1 MALKPVDFASIH
13 NFLKHSN
20 VAFLTKDAAI
30 ELHRKHFGF
39 VGDTAR
45 TGKQHYI
52 DVLTNVWT
60 NDPTGKD
67 KLVHYAKEVLDANV
81 PPETDVPVA
90 EETSVPVRAPAVA
103 AALGSNPAA
112 AQAVA
117 TLQALFGGFDEKKV
131 REVVTNEA
139 RRVVDQAVEKVNT
152 EIGKTRTEIAK
163 ATDTAVMAVKNAD
176 SAVEKV
182 QTMLKGIDDAAQA
195 ALDRAMTKALPTK
208 VVVQVGKEK
217 AKDVGKQHKNF
228 PDLVKALGA
237 GLNVWMVGPAGSG
250 KSTAA
255 QKAAEALN
263 LRFFHSGKVLS
274 EYQLV
279 GYKDANGV
287 YQATPFYEAYK
298 DGGLFLQDEVDGS
311 APDALI
317 ALNMAIENGEM
328 AFPCGIV
335 KRHANF
341 LIVAAANTWG
351 HGSTA
356 DYVGRNR
363 QDGAF
368 IDRFVQLE
376 WPYDE
381 PFEVELSG
389 NAEWARH
396 VQKLRSR
403 AKTKGVKVIISPRA
417 TIFGA
422 KLLAAGFSWEDAE
435 NMAVKKGMTPD
446 QWASVKN

>member
-13 NFLKHSN
+13 DFLKHSN

-60 NDPTGKD
+60 NDPTGKG
-67 KLVHYAKEVLDANV
+67 KLVQYAKQIVGNV
-81 PPETDVPVA
+81 PAEEEVPVA
-90 EETSVPVRAPAVA
+90 EETSVPVQAPAVA

-195 ALDRAMTKALPTK
+195 ALDRAITKALPTK

-217 AKDVGKQHKNF
+217 PKDVGKQHKNF

-287 YQATPFYEAYK
+287 YQSTPFYEAYK

-396 VQKLRSR
+396 VQKLRAR

-435 NMAVKKGMTPD
+435 SMAVKKGMTPD
-446 QWASVKN
+446 QWAAVKN

>member
-13 NFLKHSN
+13 DFLKHSN
-20 VAFLTKDAAI
+20 VAYLTKDAAI
-30 ELHRKHFGF
+30 EIHRKHFGF

-52 DVLTNVWT
+52 DVLNNVWT
-60 NDPTGKD
+60 NDRTGKD
-67 KLVHYAKEVLDANV
+67 KLVHYAKELVGNV
-81 PPETDVPVA
+81 PPETDVPVVV
-90 EETSVPVRAPAVA
+90 EETSVPVKAPAVA
-103 AALGSNPAA
+103 AALGNNPAA

-117 TLQALFGGFDEKKV
+117 TLQALFGGFDENKV

-139 RRVVDQAVEKVNT
+139 KRVVDQAVEKVNT

-195 ALDRAMTKALPTK
+195 ALDRAITKALPTK

-217 AKDVGKQHKNF
+217 PKDVGKQHKNF

-287 YQATPFYEAYK
+287 YQSTPFYEAYK

-396 VQKLRSR
+396 VQKLRAR

-435 NMAVKKGMTPD
+435 SMAVKKGMTPD
-446 QWASVKN
+446 QWAAVKN

>member
-13 NFLKHSN
+13 DFLKHSN

-60 NDPTGKD
+60 NDPTGKG
-67 KLVHYAKEVLDANV
+67 KLVQYAKQIVGNV
-81 PPETDVPVA
+81 PAEEEVPVA
-90 EETSVPVRAPAVA
+90 EETSVPVQAPAVA

-195 ALDRAMTKALPTK
+195 ALDRAITKALPTK
-208 VVVQVGKEK
+208 VVVQVGTEK

-287 YQATPFYEAYK
+287 YQSTPFYEAYK

-396 VQKLRSR
+396 VQKLRAR

-435 NMAVKKGMTPD
+435 SMAVKKGMTPD
-446 QWASVKN
+446 QWAAVKN